1 MSSYLYLTPASD
13 KICWALLEGMDSF
26 MPSSSGVTISGK
38 ESFGLSFISNKKSW
52 GIMTEETFSWAN
64 IGSGTPQSARILQ
77 ILETIPILMRDNKME
92 LQANMAQLA
101 GEVRRE
107 VSNIHSLIGDLKAEV
122 RTMNQNF
129 ILDSRKAL
137 SNNYDDRSISTFMSL
152 DDLNLEPPKRPV
164 EEEEDDDPLMVA
176 DEVRIVGSGFTAPA
190 PEEVVNSDP
199 IEDMSD
205 EDVAAEILQRIETYV
220 EENGVLMNF
229 SMKKKG
235 IVPKDFVLNK
245 GVKELMKA
253 AVKLEDSKVR
263 LYKLDKMRGMYHMS
277 HISDPQSLYDE
288 AFN

>member
-1 MSSYLYLTPASD
+1 
-13 KICWALLEGMDSF
+13 
-26 MPSSSGVTISGK
+26 
-38 ESFGLSFISNKKSW
+38 
-52 GIMTEETFSWAN
+52 MTEDTFSWASLGN
-64 IGSGTPQSARILQ
+64 TSPQNAKILQ
-77 ILETIPILMRDNKME
+77 LLETIPVLMRDNKME
-92 LQANMAQLA
+92 LQSNIAQLRND
-101 GEVRRE
+101 VRTE
-107 VSNIHSLIGDLKAEV
+107 ITNIHSTIGDLKAEV

-137 SNNYDDRSISTFMSL
+137 SNDYDDRSVSTFMSL
-152 DDLNLEPPKRPV
+152 DELNIEPPKRPV
-164 EEEEDDDPLMVA
+164 EEEEEDDEPLMVA
-176 DEVRIVGSGFTAPA
+176 DEIRIVEDGFTAPV
-190 PEEVVNSDP
+190 PEDVVESDP

-205 EDVAAEILQRIETYV
+205 EDVAAEILQRIEAYV

-253 AVKLEDSKVR
+253 SVKLEDSKIR

>member
-1 MSSYLYLTPASD
+1 
-13 KICWALLEGMDSF
+13 
-26 MPSSSGVTISGK
+26 
-38 ESFGLSFISNKKSW
+38 
-52 GIMTEETFSWAN
+52 
-64 IGSGTPQSARILQ
+64 
-77 ILETIPILMRDNKME
+77 MRDNKME

-107 VSNIHSLIGDLKAEV
+107 VNNIHSLIGDLKAEV

-137 SNNYDDRSISTFMSL
+137 SNTYDDRSVSTFLSL

-164 EEEEDDDPLMVA
+164 EENEEEDDDPLMVA
-176 DEVRIVGSGFTAPA
+176 DEVRIVESGFTAPV
-190 PEEVVNSDP
+190 PEEVIASDP

-205 EDVAAEILQRIETYV
+205 EDVAAEILHRIESYV

-263 LYKLDKMRGMYHMS
+263 LYKLDKMRGMYHMD
-277 HISDPQSLYDE
+277 HVSDPQSLYDE